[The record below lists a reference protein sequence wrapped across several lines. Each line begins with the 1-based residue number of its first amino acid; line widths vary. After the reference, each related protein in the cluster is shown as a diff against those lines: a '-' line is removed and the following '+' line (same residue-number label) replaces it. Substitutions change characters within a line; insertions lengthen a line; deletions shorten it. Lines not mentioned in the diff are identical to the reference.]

1 VKVLFL
7 LTQDRGGPVDLT
19 AGLASELTHRPGG
32 PQITI
37 AGPGLVCSA
46 ADARH
51 LLRPLEIT
59 SKADLRGM
67 AAASRLLAELAPD
80 VIHAQDRRAG
90 LVACLLAGR
99 RMPVVMTFHGVP
111 DLAAGQWV
119 TSGPLYGQRPGLS
132 GGSRLL
138 ADGLIARRVSRTVAP
153 SSAIADFLH
162 RRLRVPRQR
171 ICVLPNGVRIPAGT
185 GHARRPGVTTF
196 ATVSSFAPCK
206 ATPLLVSVFLAMA
219 ARRPGLRLLMIGDG
233 EDRALCQELVRQ
245 AGLGD
250 QVEFTGYRTDATAQL
265 ERADAFV
272 LPSLNENLP
281 LALLEAM
288 ASGLPCIASAVGG
301 IPEALTADCGIL
313 VPPGNPQA
321 LRAAMEQLAAGAGAA
336 AALGA
341 AARRRVAGHFS
352 VTACAEAHLAL
363 WHAVLARARR

>member
-19 AGLASELTHRPGG
+19 AGLASELTRRPGG
-32 PQITI
+32 PQVTI

-51 LLRPLEIT
+51 LLRPLAIR
-59 SKADLRGM
+59 SKADVRGM

-99 RMPVVMTFHGVP
+99 RTPVVVTFHGVP
-111 DLAAGQWV
+111 DAAAGQWV
-119 TSGPLYGQRPGLS
+119 TSGPLHGQRPGVR
-132 GGSRLL
+132 GGGRLL
-138 ADGLIARRVSRTVAP
+138 ADGLIARRASRTVAP
-153 SSAIADFLH
+153 SSAIAEFLH
-162 RRLRVPRQR
+162 HRLRVPRQQL
-171 ICVLPNGVRIPAGT
+171 CVLPNGVGIPGRPERD
-185 GHARRPGVTTF
+185 RRPGVTTF

-219 ARRPGLRLLMIGDG
+219 EQRPGLRLLMIGDG
-233 EDRALCQELVRQ
+233 EDRGLCQELVRQ
-245 AGLGD
+245 AGRGG
-250 QVEFTGYRTDATAQL
+250 QVEFTGYRTDAIAQL
-265 ERADAFV
+265 QRADAFV

-288 ASGLPCIASAVGG
+288 AAGLPCIASAVGG

-321 LRAAMEQLAAGAGAA
+321 LRAAMEQLAAGPAVA

-341 AARRRVAGHFS
+341 AARQRATQQYS
-352 VTACAEAHLAL
+352 VTACAEAHLTL
-363 WHAVLARARR
+363 WHAVLAGAR